1 LKSIK
6 INLEASLEKQTRYLK
21 TKKTTEMKSKVL
33 TTLFSIGS
41 LFAVAQ
47 SDSSYTKTDS
57 ILVKQDTVKVGNFY
71 IVKKN
76 AENGNVILNAR
87 NQTGSI
93 QIGNVTIKAN
103 DLDRNPVIKIER
115 KKPAP
120 KKIST
125 NWWILDLG
133 FAGKR
138 DETNYTTAVVNN
150 NYLRTFG
157 AANGAPN
164 NQTFNVNN
172 GKTTNVNLWFFMQ
185 KVSIVKQAVF
195 LKYGMGM
202 EMYNFRYD
210 SRVSYRK
217 ESFPY
222 LYNDSISFSKNKLF
236 AGYLSVPLML
246 HINTT
251 PGNKKGFSFSAGVS
265 AGYLVGSRVKQ
276 KSEERGKQK
285 YKGDFDLSPFR
296 TALIGELGIGPV
308 KLYGSYSLNT
318 LHDSYTRLEQ
328 YPFALGIRFSNW

>member
-1 LKSIK
+1 MQL
-6 INLEASLEKQTRYLK
+6 LK
-21 TKKTTEMKSKVL
+21 TRKTTKMKNKVL
-33 TTLFSIGS
+33 TALFTIGTLF
-41 LFAVAQ
+41 AEAQ
-47 SDSSYTKTDS
+47 TDSSYTKTDS
-57 ILVKQDTVKVGNFY
+57 ILVKPDTIKVGNFF
-71 IVKKN
+71 IVKKS
-76 AENGNVILNAR
+76 AENGKVILNAR
-87 NQTGSI
+87 NQAGTI

-103 DLDRNPVIKIER
+103 DLDSNPVIKIER

-120 KKIST
+120 KKVST
-125 NWWILDLG
+125 NWWIFDLG
-133 FAGKR
+133 FAGNR
-138 DETNYTTAVVNN
+138 DETNYATAVVNN

-157 AANGAPN
+157 AANGSPN
-164 NQTFNVNN
+164 KQTFNLNN

-185 KVSIVKQAVF
+185 KVSIVKQAMF

-246 HINTT
+246 HVNTT

-276 KSEERGKQK
+276 KSAERGKQK

-296 TALIGELGIGPV
+296 TALVGELGIGPV

-318 LHDSYTRLEQ
+318 LHQSYTRLEQ
-328 YPFALGIRFSNW
+328 YPFAVGIRFSNW

>member
-1 LKSIK
+1 MQL
-6 INLEASLEKQTRYLK
+6 LK
-21 TKKTTEMKSKVL
+21 TRKTTKMKNKVL
-33 TTLFSIGS
+33 TALFTIGTLFAG
-41 LFAVAQ
+41 AQ
-47 SDSSYTKTDS
+47 TDSSYTKTDS
-57 ILVKQDTVKVGNFY
+57 ILVKPDTIKVGNFF
-71 IVKKN
+71 IVKKS
-76 AENGNVILNAR
+76 AENGKVILNAR
-87 NQTGSI
+87 NQAGTI

-103 DLDRNPVIKIER
+103 DLDSNPVIKIER

-120 KKIST
+120 KKVST
-125 NWWILDLG
+125 NWWIFDLG
-133 FAGKR
+133 FAGNR
-138 DETNYTTAVVNN
+138 DETNYATAVVNN

-157 AANGAPN
+157 AANGSPN
-164 NQTFNVNN
+164 KQTFNLNN

-185 KVSIVKQAVF
+185 KVSIVKQAMF

-246 HINTT
+246 HVNTT

-276 KSEERGKQK
+276 KSAERGKQK

-296 TALIGELGIGPV
+296 TALVGELGIGPV

-318 LHDSYTRLEQ
+318 LHQSYTRLEQ
-328 YPFALGIRFSNW
+328 YPFAVGIRFSNW

>member
-1 LKSIK
+1 MRL
-6 INLEASLEKQTRYLK
+6 LK
-21 TKKTTEMKSKVL
+21 TKKSTKMKNKVL
-33 TTLFSIGS
+33 TALFSIGT
-41 LFAVAQ
+41 LLAVAQ

-57 ILVKQDTVKVGNFY
+57 ILVKQDTIKVGNFS
-71 IVKKN
+71 IVKKESEHSN
-76 AENGNVILNAR
+76 PNSAIV
-87 NQTGSI
+87 
-93 QIGNVTIKAN
+93 QIGNVTINAN
-103 DLDRNPVIKIER
+103 DLDNKPVIKIER

-133 FAGKR
+133 FAGHR
-138 DETNYTTAVVNN
+138 DETNYATAVVNN
-150 NYLRTFG
+150 NYLRTFSP
-157 AANGAPN
+157 ANGAPN
-164 NQTFNVNN
+164 KQTFNLNN

-185 KVSIVKQAVF
+185 KVSIVKQAIF

-217 ESFPY
+217 ESYPY
-222 LYNDSISFSKNKLF
+222 VYNDSISFSKNKLF

-246 HINTT
+246 HVNTT

-265 AGYLVGSRVKQ
+265 AGYLVGSRIKQ
-276 KSEERGKQK
+276 KSEGRGKQK

-328 YPFALGIRFSNW
+328 YPFAVGIRFSNW

>member
-1 LKSIK
+1 MRL
-6 INLEASLEKQTRYLK
+6 LK
-21 TKKTTEMKSKVL
+21 TKKTTKMKNKVL
-33 TTLFSIGS
+33 TALFSIGT
-41 LFAVAQ
+41 LLAGAQ

-57 ILVKQDTVKVGNFY
+57 IKLKADTIKVGNFY
-71 IVKKN
+71 IVKKSGDALFTTQVKVGDSVVN
-76 AENGNVILNAR
+76 DATV
-87 NQTGSI
+87 
-93 QIGNVTIKAN
+93 QIGNITINASG
-103 DLDRNPVIKIER
+103 LDRKPVIKIER

-125 NWWILDLG
+125 NWWIVDLG
-133 FAGKR
+133 FAGNR
-138 DETNYTTAVVNN
+138 DETNYATAVVNN
-150 NYLRTFG
+150 NYLRTFSP
-157 AANGAPN
+157 ASGAPN
-164 NQTFNVNN
+164 KQTFNVNN
-172 GKTTNVNLWFFMQ
+172 GKTTNLNLWFFMQ

-246 HINTT
+246 HVNTT

-328 YPFALGIRFSNW
+328 YPFAVGIRFSNW

>member
-1 LKSIK
+1 MRL
-6 INLEASLEKQTRYLK
+6 LK
-21 TKKTTEMKSKVL
+21 TKKITKMKNKVL
-33 TTLFSIGS
+33 TALFSIGTLLAS
-41 LFAVAQ
+41 AQ

-57 ILVKQDTVKVGNFY
+57 IKLKADTIKVGNFY
-71 IVKKN
+71 IVKKSGD
-76 AENGNVILNAR
+76 ALFTTQVKVGDSVINDA
-87 NQTGSI
+87 TV
-93 QIGNVTIKAN
+93 QIGNITINASG
-103 DLDRNPVIKIER
+103 LDRKPVIKIER

-120 KKIST
+120 KKVST
-125 NWWILDLG
+125 NWWIFDLG
-133 FAGKR
+133 FAGNR
-138 DETNYTTAVVNN
+138 DETNYATAVVNN
-150 NYLRTFG
+150 NYLRTFSP
-157 AANGAPN
+157 ANGAPN
-164 NQTFNVNN
+164 KQTFNLNN

-217 ESFPY
+217 DSYPY
-222 LYNDSISFSKNKLF
+222 VYNDSISFSKNKLF

-265 AGYLVGSRVKQ
+265 AGYLVGSRNKQ
-276 KSEERGKQK
+276 KSAERGKQK

-328 YPFALGIRFSNW
+328 YPFAVGIRFSNW

>member
-1 LKSIK
+1 MRLLKI
-6 INLEASLEKQTRYLK
+6 
-21 TKKTTEMKSKVL
+21 KKTTKMKNKVL
-33 TTLFSIGS
+33 TAFFSIGT

-71 IVKKN
+71 IIKKN
-76 AENGNVILNAR
+76 AENGNVNLNAR

-103 DLDRNPVIKIER
+103 DLDHNPVIKIER
-115 KKPAP
+115 NKPAP
-120 KKIST
+120 KKVST

-133 FAGKR
+133 FAGNR
-138 DETNYTTAVVNN
+138 DETNYATAAVNN
-150 NYLRTFG
+150 NYLRTFSP
-157 AANGAPN
+157 ANGAPN
-164 NQTFNVNN
+164 KQTFNLNN

-210 SRVSYRK
+210 SRISYRK
-217 ESFPY
+217 ESFPHV
-222 LYNDSISFSKNKLF
+222 YNDSISFSKNKLF
-236 AGYLSVPLML
+236 AGYLTVPFML
-246 HINTT
+246 HVNAT

-308 KLYGSYSLNT
+308 KLYGTYSLNT

-328 YPFALGIRFSNW
+328 YPFAVGIRFSNW

>member
-1 LKSIK
+1 VSAGTIV
-6 INLEASLEKQTRYLK
+6 INGTTVTVNSGDTVDDVATNINSATITGVFAADIDGKLTIYADSTATADGSTGGEGIVEIDNGSGTPLASLGITATASATYYYAPAFQASPHYTVPRWGSSQT
-21 TKKTTEMKSKVL
+21 TPEP
-33 TTLFSIGS
+33 
-41 LFAVAQ
+41 
-47 SDSSYTKTDS
+47 
-57 ILVKQDTVKVGNFY
+57 
-71 IVKKN
+71 
-76 AENGNVILNAR
+76 
-87 NQTGSI
+87 TGSVW
-93 QIGNVTIKAN
+93 Q
-103 DLDRNPVIKIER
+103 
-115 KKPAP
+115 
-120 KKIST
+120 
-125 NWWILDLG
+125 
-133 FAGKR
+133 
-138 DETNYTTAVVNN
+138 
-150 NYLRTFG
+150 
-157 AANGAPN
+157 
-164 NQTFNVNN
+164 
-172 GKTTNVNLWFFMQ
+172 KTTNVNLWFFMQ

-328 YPFALGIRFSNW
+328 YPFAVGIRFSNW

>member
-1 LKSIK
+1 MRL
-6 INLEASLEKQTRYLK
+6 LK
-21 TKKTTEMKSKVL
+21 TKKSTKMKNKVL
-33 TTLFSIGS
+33 TALFSIGT
-41 LFAVAQ
+41 LLAVAQ

-57 ILVKQDTVKVGNFY
+57 ILVKQDTIKVGNFF
-71 IVKKN
+71 IVKK
-76 AENGNVILNAR
+76 
-87 NQTGSI
+87 GSEHSNPNSTI
-93 QIGNVTIKAN
+93 VQIGNVTINAN
-103 DLDRNPVIKIER
+103 DLDNKPVIKIER

-133 FAGKR
+133 FAGHR
-138 DETNYTTAVVNN
+138 DETNYATAVVNN
-150 NYLRTFG
+150 NYLRTFSP
-157 AANGAPN
+157 ANGAPN
-164 NQTFNVNN
+164 KQTFNLNN

-185 KVSIVKQAVF
+185 KVSIVKQAIF

-217 ESFPY
+217 ESYPY
-222 LYNDSISFSKNKLF
+222 VYNDSISFSKNKLF

-246 HINTT
+246 HVNTT

-265 AGYLVGSRVKQ
+265 AGYLVGSRIKQ
-276 KSEERGKQK
+276 KSEGRGKQK

-318 LHDSYTRLEQ
+318 LHDSYTRLVQ
-328 YPFALGIRFSNW
+328 YPFAVGIRFSNW

>member
-1 LKSIK
+1 MRL
-6 INLEASLEKQTRYLK
+6 LK
-21 TKKTTEMKSKVL
+21 TKKTTKMKNKVL
-33 TTLFSIGS
+33 TALFSIGT
-41 LFAVAQ
+41 LLAGAQ

-57 ILVKQDTVKVGNFY
+57 IKLKADTIKVGNFY
-71 IVKKN
+71 IVKKSGDALFTTQVKVGDSVVN
-76 AENGNVILNAR
+76 DATV
-87 NQTGSI
+87 
-93 QIGNVTIKAN
+93 QIGNITINASG
-103 DLDRNPVIKIER
+103 LDRKPVIKIER

-120 KKIST
+120 KKVST

-133 FAGKR
+133 FAGNR
-138 DETNYTTAVVNN
+138 DETNYVTAVVNN
-150 NYLRTFG
+150 NYLKTFSP
-157 AANGAPN
+157 ANGAPN
-164 NQTFNVNN
+164 KQTFNLNN

-185 KVSIVKQAVF
+185 KVSIVKQAIF

-246 HINTT
+246 HVNTT

-265 AGYLVGSRVKQ
+265 AGYLVGSRGKQ
-276 KSEERGKQK
+276 KSEARGKQK

-318 LHDSYTRLEQ
+318 LHDSYTKLEQ
-328 YPFALGIRFSNW
+328 YPFAVGIRFSNW

>member
-1 LKSIK
+1 MRL
-6 INLEASLEKQTRYLK
+6 LK
-21 TKKTTEMKSKVL
+21 TKKSTKMKNKVL
-33 TTLFSIGS
+33 TALFSIGT
-41 LFAVAQ
+41 LLAVAQ

-57 ILVKQDTVKVGNFY
+57 ILVKQDTIKVGNFF
-71 IVKKN
+71 IVKK
-76 AENGNVILNAR
+76 
-87 NQTGSI
+87 GSEHSNPNSAI
-93 QIGNVTIKAN
+93 VQIGNVTINAN
-103 DLDRNPVIKIER
+103 DLDNKPVIKIER

-133 FAGKR
+133 FAGHR
-138 DETNYTTAVVNN
+138 DETNYATAVVNN
-150 NYLRTFG
+150 NYLRTFSP
-157 AANGAPN
+157 ANGAPN
-164 NQTFNVNN
+164 KQTFNLNN

-185 KVSIVKQAVF
+185 KVSIVKQAIF

-210 SRVSYRK
+210 SRISYRK
-217 ESFPY
+217 ESFPHV
-222 LYNDSISFSKNKLF
+222 YNDSISFSKNKLF
-236 AGYLSVPLML
+236 AGYLTVPFML
-246 HINTT
+246 HVNTT

-265 AGYLVGSRVKQ
+265 AGYLVGSRAKQ

-328 YPFALGIRFSNW
+328 YPFAVGIRFSNW

>member
-1 LKSIK
+1 
-6 INLEASLEKQTRYLK
+6 
-21 TKKTTEMKSKVL
+21 
-33 TTLFSIGS
+33 
-41 LFAVAQ
+41 
-47 SDSSYTKTDS
+47 
-57 ILVKQDTVKVGNFY
+57 
-71 IVKKN
+71 
-76 AENGNVILNAR
+76 
-87 NQTGSI
+87 
-93 QIGNVTIKAN
+93 
-103 DLDRNPVIKIER
+103 
-115 KKPAP
+115 
-120 KKIST
+120 
-125 NWWILDLG
+125 
-133 FAGKR
+133 
-138 DETNYTTAVVNN
+138 
-150 NYLRTFG
+150 
-157 AANGAPN
+157 
-164 NQTFNVNN
+164 
-172 GKTTNVNLWFFMQ
+172 MQ

-217 ESFPY
+217 DSYPY
-222 LYNDSISFSKNKLF
+222 VYNDSISFSKNKLF

-276 KSEERGKQK
+276 KSAERGKQK

-328 YPFALGIRFSNW
+328 YPFAVGIRFSNW

>member
-1 LKSIK
+1 MRL
-6 INLEASLEKQTRYLK
+6 LK
-21 TKKTTEMKSKVL
+21 TRKTTKMKNKVL
-33 TTLFSIGS
+33 TALFTIGTLF
-41 LFAVAQ
+41 AAAQ

-57 ILVKQDTVKVGNFY
+57 VLIKQDTIKVGNFF
-71 IVKKN
+71 IVKKSGEYSKYN
-76 AENGNVILNAR
+76 SATV
-87 NQTGSI
+87 
-93 QIGNVTIKAN
+93 QIGNVTINAN
-103 DLDRNPVIKIER
+103 DENNKPVIKIER

-120 KKIST
+120 KKVST
-125 NWWILDLG
+125 NWWIFDLG
-133 FAGKR
+133 FAGNR
-138 DETNYTTAVVNN
+138 DETNYATAIGNTS
-150 NYLRTFG
+150 YLRTFG

-164 NQTFNVNN
+164 KQTFNLNN

-246 HINTT
+246 HVNTT

-296 TALIGELGIGPV
+296 TALVGELGIGPV

-318 LHDSYTRLEQ
+318 LHESYTRLEQ
-328 YPFALGIRFSNW
+328 YPFAVGIRFSNW

>member
-1 LKSIK
+1 MRL
-6 INLEASLEKQTRYLK
+6 LK
-21 TKKTTEMKSKVL
+21 TKKITKMKNKVL
-33 TTLFSIGS
+33 TALFSIGTLLAS
-41 LFAVAQ
+41 AQ

-57 ILVKQDTVKVGNFY
+57 IKLKADTIKVGNFY
-71 IVKKN
+71 IVKKSGD
-76 AENGNVILNAR
+76 ALFTTQVKVGDSVINDA
-87 NQTGSI
+87 TV
-93 QIGNVTIKAN
+93 QIGNITINASG
-103 DLDRNPVIKIER
+103 LDRKPVIKIER

-120 KKIST
+120 KKVST
-125 NWWILDLG
+125 NWWIFDLG
-133 FAGKR
+133 FAGNR
-138 DETNYTTAVVNN
+138 DETNYATAVVNN
-150 NYLRTFG
+150 NYLRTFSP
-157 AANGAPN
+157 ANGAPN
-164 NQTFNVNN
+164 KQTFNLNN

-217 ESFPY
+217 DSYPY
-222 LYNDSISFSKNKLF
+222 VYNDSISFSKNKLF

-328 YPFALGIRFSNW
+328 YPFAVGIRFSNW

>member
-1 LKSIK
+1 MRL
-6 INLEASLEKQTRYLK
+6 LK
-21 TKKTTEMKSKVL
+21 TRKTTKMKNKVL
-33 TTLFSIGS
+33 TALFTIGTLFAG
-41 LFAVAQ
+41 AQ
-47 SDSSYTKTDS
+47 TDSSYAKSDS
-57 ILVKQDTVKVGNFY
+57 VLIKQDTIKVGNFFIIKKGNEY
-71 IVKKN
+71 SRPNSAIVK
-76 AENGNVILNAR
+76 
-87 NQTGSI
+87 
-93 QIGNVTIKAN
+93 IGKVTINAN
-103 DLDRNPVIKIER
+103 DLDSNPVIKIER

-120 KKIST
+120 KKVST
-125 NWWILDLG
+125 NWWIFDLG
-133 FAGKR
+133 FAGNR
-138 DETNYTTAVVNN
+138 DETNYATAIGNTS
-150 NYLRTFG
+150 YLRSFG

-164 NQTFNVNN
+164 KQTFNLNN

-222 LYNDSISFSKNKLF
+222 LYNDSISFTKNKLF

-246 HINTT
+246 HVNTT

-296 TALIGELGIGPV
+296 TALVGELGIGPV

-318 LHDSYTRLEQ
+318 LHESYTRLEQ
-328 YPFALGIRFSNW
+328 YPFAVGIRFSNW

>member
-1 LKSIK
+1 MRL
-6 INLEASLEKQTRYLK
+6 LK
-21 TKKTTEMKSKVL
+21 TKKTTKMKNKVL
-33 TTLFSIGS
+33 TALFSIGT
-41 LFAVAQ
+41 LLAGAQ

-57 ILVKQDTVKVGNFY
+57 IKLKADTIKVGNFY
-71 IVKKN
+71 IVKKSGDALFTTQVKVGDSVVN
-76 AENGNVILNAR
+76 DATV
-87 NQTGSI
+87 
-93 QIGNVTIKAN
+93 QIGNITINASG
-103 DLDRNPVIKIER
+103 LDRKPVIKIER

-120 KKIST
+120 KKVST

-133 FAGKR
+133 FAGNR
-138 DETNYTTAVVNN
+138 DETNYATALVNN
-150 NYLRTFG
+150 NYLRTYSP
-157 AANGAPN
+157 ANGAPN
-164 NQTFNVNN
+164 KQTFNLNN

-185 KVSIVKQAVF
+185 KVSIVKQAIF

-217 ESFPY
+217 ESFPF

-246 HINTT
+246 HVNTT
-251 PGNKKGFSFSAGVS
+251 PGSKKGFSFSAGVS
-265 AGYLVGSRVKQ
+265 AGYLVGSRIKQ

-308 KLYGSYSLNT
+308 MLNASYSLNT
-318 LHDSYTRLEQ
+318 LHESYTRIEQ
-328 YPFALGIRFSNW
+328 YPFAVGIRFSNW

>member
-1 LKSIK
+1 MRL
-6 INLEASLEKQTRYLK
+6 LK
-21 TKKTTEMKSKVL
+21 TKKSTKMKNKVL
-33 TTLFSIGS
+33 TALFSIGT
-41 LFAVAQ
+41 LLAVAQ

-57 ILVKQDTVKVGNFY
+57 ILVKQDTIKVGNFF
-71 IVKKN
+71 IVKK
-76 AENGNVILNAR
+76 
-87 NQTGSI
+87 GSEHSNPNSAI
-93 QIGNVTIKAN
+93 VQIGNVTINAN
-103 DLDRNPVIKIER
+103 DLDNKPVIKIER

-133 FAGKR
+133 FAGHR
-138 DETNYTTAVVNN
+138 DETNYATAVVNN
-150 NYLRTFG
+150 NYLRTFSP
-157 AANGAPN
+157 ANGAPN
-164 NQTFNVNN
+164 KQTFNLNN

-195 LKYGMGM
+195 LKYGLGM

-217 ESFPY
+217 DNYPY
-222 LYNDSISFSKNKLF
+222 VYNDSISFTKNKLY
-236 AGYLSVPLML
+236 AGYLSVPMML
-246 HINTT
+246 HVNTT

-265 AGYLVGSRVKQ
+265 AGYLIGSRNKQ
-276 KSEERGKQK
+276 KSAERGKQK

-318 LHDSYTRLEQ
+318 LHESYTKLEQ
-328 YPFALGIRFSNW
+328 YPFAVGIRFSNW

>member
-1 LKSIK
+1 MQL
-6 INLEASLEKQTRYLK
+6 LK
-21 TKKTTEMKSKVL
+21 TRKTTKMKNKVL
-33 TTLFSIGS
+33 TALFTIGTLFAG
-41 LFAVAQ
+41 AQ
-47 SDSSYTKTDS
+47 TDSSYTKTDS
-57 ILVKQDTVKVGNFY
+57 ILVKPDTIKVGNFF
-71 IVKKN
+71 IVKKS
-76 AENGNVILNAR
+76 AENGKVILNAR
-87 NQTGSI
+87 NQAGTI

-103 DLDRNPVIKIER
+103 DLDSNPVIKIER

-120 KKIST
+120 KKVST
-125 NWWILDLG
+125 NWWIFDLG
-133 FAGKR
+133 FAGNR
-138 DETNYTTAVVNN
+138 DETNYATAVVNN

-157 AANGAPN
+157 AANGSPN
-164 NQTFNVNN
+164 KQTFNLNN

-246 HINTT
+246 HVNTT

-276 KSEERGKQK
+276 KSAERGKQK

-296 TALIGELGIGPV
+296 TALVGELGIGPV

-318 LHDSYTRLEQ
+318 LHQSYTRLEQ
-328 YPFALGIRFSNW
+328 YPFAVGIRFSNW

>member
-1 LKSIK
+1 MRL
-6 INLEASLEKQTRYLK
+6 LK
-21 TKKTTEMKSKVL
+21 TKKSTKMKNKVL
-33 TTLFSIGS
+33 TALFSIGT
-41 LFAVAQ
+41 LLAVAQ

-57 ILVKQDTVKVGNFY
+57 ILVKQDTIKVGNFF
-71 IVKKN
+71 IVKK
-76 AENGNVILNAR
+76 
-87 NQTGSI
+87 GSEHSNPNSAI
-93 QIGNVTIKAN
+93 VQIGNVTINAN
-103 DLDRNPVIKIER
+103 DLDNKPVIKIER

-133 FAGKR
+133 FAGHR
-138 DETNYTTAVVNN
+138 DETNYATAVVNN
-150 NYLRTFG
+150 NYLRTFSP
-157 AANGAPN
+157 ANGAPN
-164 NQTFNVNN
+164 KQTFNLNN

-185 KVSIVKQAVF
+185 KVSIVKQAIF

-217 ESFPY
+217 ESYPY
-222 LYNDSISFSKNKLF
+222 VYNDSISFSKNKLF

-246 HINTT
+246 HVNTT

-265 AGYLVGSRVKQ
+265 AGYLVGSRIKQ
-276 KSEERGKQK
+276 KSEGRGKQK

-318 LHDSYTRLEQ
+318 LHDSYTRLVQ
-328 YPFALGIRFSNW
+328 YPFAVGIRFSNW

>member
-1 LKSIK
+1 MRL
-6 INLEASLEKQTRYLK
+6 LK
-21 TKKTTEMKSKVL
+21 TKKTTKMKNKVL
-33 TTLFSIGS
+33 TALFSIGT
-41 LFAVAQ
+41 LFAGAQ

-57 ILVKQDTVKVGNFY
+57 ILVKQDTIKVGNFF
-71 IVKKN
+71 IVKK
-76 AENGNVILNAR
+76 
-87 NQTGSI
+87 GSEHSNPNSATV
-93 QIGNVTIKAN
+93 QIGNVTINAN
-103 DLDRNPVIKIER
+103 DLDNKPVIKIER
-115 KKPAP
+115 KKSAP

-133 FAGKR
+133 FAGNR
-138 DETNYTTAVVNN
+138 DETNYATAVVNN
-150 NYLRTFG
+150 NYLRTFSP
-157 AANGAPN
+157 ANGAPN
-164 NQTFNVNN
+164 KQTFNLNN

-185 KVSIVKQAVF
+185 KVSIVKQAIF

-217 ESFPY
+217 ESFPF

-246 HINTT
+246 HVNTT
-251 PGNKKGFSFSAGVS
+251 PGSKKGFSFSAGVS
-265 AGYLVGSRVKQ
+265 AGYLVGSRIKQ

-318 LHDSYTRLEQ
+318 LHESYTRIEQ
-328 YPFALGIRFSNW
+328 YPFAVGIRFSNW

>member
-1 LKSIK
+1 MRL
-6 INLEASLEKQTRYLK
+6 LK
-21 TKKTTEMKSKVL
+21 TKKTTKMKNKVL
-33 TTLFSIGS
+33 TTLFSIGT
-41 LFAVAQ
+41 LLAGAQ
-47 SDSSYTKTDS
+47 SDSSYTKSDS
-57 ILVKQDTVKVGNFY
+57 ILVKQDTIKVGNFF
-71 IVKKN
+71 IVKK
-76 AENGNVILNAR
+76 GNEYTSPNSAIVK
-87 NQTGSI
+87 
-93 QIGNVTIKAN
+93 IGNVTINAN
-103 DLDRNPVIKIER
+103 DLDNKPVIKIER

-133 FAGKR
+133 FAGHR
-138 DETNYTTAVVNN
+138 DETNYATAVVNN

-164 NQTFNVNN
+164 NQTFNLNN

-185 KVSIVKQAVF
+185 KVSIVKQAIF

-217 ESFPY
+217 ESYPY
-222 LYNDSISFSKNKLF
+222 VYNDSISFSKNKLF

-328 YPFALGIRFSNW
+328 YPFAVGIRFSNW

>member
-1 LKSIK
+1 
-6 INLEASLEKQTRYLK
+6 
-21 TKKTTEMKSKVL
+21 MKNKVL
-33 TTLFSIGS
+33 TALFTIGTLFAG
-41 LFAVAQ
+41 AQ
-47 SDSSYTKTDS
+47 TDSSYTKTDS
-57 ILVKQDTVKVGNFY
+57 ILVKPDTIKVGNFF
-71 IVKKN
+71 IVKKS
-76 AENGNVILNAR
+76 AENGKVILNAR
-87 NQTGSI
+87 NQAGTI
-93 QIGNVTIKAN
+93 QIGNVAIKAN
-103 DLDRNPVIKIER
+103 DLDSNPVIKIER

-120 KKIST
+120 KKVST
-125 NWWILDLG
+125 NWWIFDLG
-133 FAGKR
+133 FAGNR
-138 DETNYTTAVVNN
+138 DETNYATAVVNN

-157 AANGAPN
+157 AANGVPN
-164 NQTFNVNN
+164 KQTFNLNN

-185 KVSIVKQAVF
+185 KVSIVKQAMF

-246 HINTT
+246 HVNTT

-276 KSEERGKQK
+276 KSAERGKQK

-296 TALIGELGIGPV
+296 TALVGELGIGPV

-318 LHDSYTRLEQ
+318 LHQSYTRLEQ
-328 YPFALGIRFSNW
+328 YPFAVGIRFSNW

>member
-1 LKSIK
+1 MRL
-6 INLEASLEKQTRYLK
+6 LK
-21 TKKTTEMKSKVL
+21 TKKTTKMKNKVL
-33 TTLFSIGS
+33 TALFSIGT
-41 LFAVAQ
+41 LLAGAQ

-57 ILVKQDTVKVGNFY
+57 IKLKADTIKVGNFY
-71 IVKKN
+71 IVKKSGDALFTTQVKVGDSVVN
-76 AENGNVILNAR
+76 DATV
-87 NQTGSI
+87 
-93 QIGNVTIKAN
+93 QIGNITINASG
-103 DLDRNPVIKIER
+103 LDRKPVIKIER

-120 KKIST
+120 KKVST

-133 FAGKR
+133 FAGNR
-138 DETNYTTAVVNN
+138 DETNYVTAVVNN
-150 NYLRTFG
+150 NYLRTFSP
-157 AANGAPN
+157 ANGAPN
-164 NQTFNVNN
+164 KQTFNLNN

-185 KVSIVKQAVF
+185 KVSIVKQAIF

-217 ESFPY
+217 ESFPF

-246 HINTT
+246 HVNTT

-328 YPFALGIRFSNW
+328 YPFAVGIRFSNW

>member
-1 LKSIK
+1 MRL
-6 INLEASLEKQTRYLK
+6 LK
-21 TKKTTEMKSKVL
+21 TKKITKMKNKVL
-33 TTLFSIGS
+33 TALFSIGTLLAS
-41 LFAVAQ
+41 AQ

-57 ILVKQDTVKVGNFY
+57 IKLKADTIKVGNFY
-71 IVKKN
+71 IVKKSGD
-76 AENGNVILNAR
+76 ALFTTQVKVGDSVINDA
-87 NQTGSI
+87 TV
-93 QIGNVTIKAN
+93 QIGNITINASG
-103 DLDRNPVIKIER
+103 LDRKPVIKIER

-120 KKIST
+120 KKVST
-125 NWWILDLG
+125 NWWIFDLG
-133 FAGKR
+133 FAGNR
-138 DETNYTTAVVNN
+138 DETNYATAVVNN
-150 NYLRTFG
+150 NYLRTFSP
-157 AANGAPN
+157 ANGAPN
-164 NQTFNVNN
+164 KQTFNLNN

-217 ESFPY
+217 DSYPY
-222 LYNDSISFSKNKLF
+222 VYNDSISFSKNKLF

-276 KSEERGKQK
+276 KSAERGRQK

-328 YPFALGIRFSNW
+328 YPFAVGIRFSNW

>member
-1 LKSIK
+1 MRL
-6 INLEASLEKQTRYLK
+6 LK
-21 TKKTTEMKSKVL
+21 TKKTTKMKNKVL
-33 TTLFSIGS
+33 TALFSIGT
-41 LFAVAQ
+41 LLAGAQ

-57 ILVKQDTVKVGNFY
+57 IKLKADTIKVGNFY
-71 IVKKN
+71 IVKKSGDALFTTQVKVGDSVVN
-76 AENGNVILNAR
+76 DATV
-87 NQTGSI
+87 
-93 QIGNVTIKAN
+93 QIGNITINASG
-103 DLDRNPVIKIER
+103 LDRKPVIKIER

-120 KKIST
+120 KRVST

-133 FAGKR
+133 FAGNR
-138 DETNYTTAVVNN
+138 DETNYVTAVVNN
-150 NYLRTFG
+150 NYLRTFSP
-157 AANGAPN
+157 ANGAPN
-164 NQTFNVNN
+164 KQTFNLNN

-185 KVSIVKQAVF
+185 KVSIVKQAIF

-217 ESFPY
+217 ESFPF

-246 HINTT
+246 HVNTT
-251 PGNKKGFSFSAGVS
+251 PGSKKGFSFSAGVS
-265 AGYLVGSRVKQ
+265 AGYLVGSRIKQ

-318 LHDSYTRLEQ
+318 LHESYTRIEQ
-328 YPFALGIRFSNW
+328 YPFAVGIRFSNW

>member
-1 LKSIK
+1 MRL
-6 INLEASLEKQTRYLK
+6 LK
-21 TKKTTEMKSKVL
+21 TKKTTKMKNKVL
-33 TTLFSIGS
+33 TALFTIGTLFAG
-41 LFAVAQ
+41 AQ
-47 SDSSYTKTDS
+47 TDSSYTKTDS
-57 ILVKQDTVKVGNFY
+57 ILVKPDTIKVGNFF
-71 IVKKN
+71 IVKKS
-76 AENGNVILNAR
+76 AENGKVILNAR
-87 NQTGSI
+87 NQAGTI
-93 QIGNVTIKAN
+93 QIGNVAIKAN
-103 DLDRNPVIKIER
+103 DLDSNPVIKIER

-120 KKIST
+120 KKVST
-125 NWWILDLG
+125 NWWIFDLG
-133 FAGKR
+133 FAGNR
-138 DETNYTTAVVNN
+138 DETNYATAVVNN

-157 AANGAPN
+157 AANGVPN
-164 NQTFNVNN
+164 KQTFNLNN

-185 KVSIVKQAVF
+185 KVSIVKQAMF

-246 HINTT
+246 HVNTT

-276 KSEERGKQK
+276 KSAERGKQK

-296 TALIGELGIGPV
+296 TALVGELGIGPV

-318 LHDSYTRLEQ
+318 LHQSYTRLEQ
-328 YPFALGIRFSNW
+328 YPFAVGIRFSNW

>member
-1 LKSIK
+1 M
-6 INLEASLEKQTRYLK
+6 RFLK
-21 TKKTTEMKSKVL
+21 TKKTIKMKNKVL
-33 TTLFSIGS
+33 TSLFSIGT
-41 LFAVAQ
+41 LFAAAQ

-71 IVKKN
+71 IVKKGGEIDKYN
-76 AENGNVILNAR
+76 VSVKGNVESDA
-87 NQTGSI
+87 TV
-93 QIGNVTIKAN
+93 QIGNVTINASG
-103 DLDRNPVIKIER
+103 LDNKPVIKIER

-133 FAGKR
+133 FAGNR
-138 DETNYTTAVVNN
+138 DETNYATAVVNN

-164 NQTFNVNN
+164 NQTFNLNN

-246 HINTT
+246 HVNTT

-328 YPFALGIRFSNW
+328 YPFAVGIRFSNW

>member
-1 LKSIK
+1 MRL
-6 INLEASLEKQTRYLK
+6 LK
-21 TKKTTEMKSKVL
+21 TKKTTKMKNKVL
-33 TTLFSIGS
+33 TALFSIGT
-41 LFAVAQ
+41 LFAGAQ

-57 ILVKQDTVKVGNFY
+57 IKLKADTIKVGNFY
-71 IVKKN
+71 IVKKSGD
-76 AENGNVILNAR
+76 ALFTTQVKVGDSVVKDA
-87 NQTGSI
+87 TV
-93 QIGNVTIKAN
+93 QIGNITINASG
-103 DLDRNPVIKIER
+103 LDRKPVIKIER

-120 KKIST
+120 KKVST

-133 FAGKR
+133 FAGNR
-138 DETNYTTAVVNN
+138 DETNYVTAVVNN
-150 NYLRTFG
+150 NYLRTFSP
-157 AANGAPN
+157 ANGAPN
-164 NQTFNVNN
+164 KQTFNLNN

-185 KVSIVKQAVF
+185 KVSIVKQAIF

-217 ESFPY
+217 ESFPF

-246 HINTT
+246 HVNTT
-251 PGNKKGFSFSAGVS
+251 PGSKKGFSFSAGVS
-265 AGYLVGSRVKQ
+265 AGYLVGSRIKQ

-318 LHDSYTRLEQ
+318 LHESYTRIEQ
-328 YPFALGIRFSNW
+328 YPFAVGIRFSNW

>member
-1 LKSIK
+1 MRL
-6 INLEASLEKQTRYLK
+6 LK
-21 TKKTTEMKSKVL
+21 TKKITKMKNKVL
-33 TTLFSIGS
+33 TALFSIGTLLAS
-41 LFAVAQ
+41 AQ

-57 ILVKQDTVKVGNFY
+57 IKLKADTIKVGNFY
-71 IVKKN
+71 IVKKSGD
-76 AENGNVILNAR
+76 ALFTTQVKVGDSVINDA
-87 NQTGSI
+87 TV
-93 QIGNVTIKAN
+93 QIGNITINASG
-103 DLDRNPVIKIER
+103 LDRKPVIKIER

-120 KKIST
+120 KKVST
-125 NWWILDLG
+125 NWWIFDLG
-133 FAGKR
+133 FAGNR
-138 DETNYTTAVVNN
+138 DETNYATAVVNN
-150 NYLRTFG
+150 NYLRTFSP
-157 AANGAPN
+157 ANGAPN
-164 NQTFNVNN
+164 KQTFNLNN

-217 ESFPY
+217 DSYPY
-222 LYNDSISFSKNKLF
+222 VYNDSISFSKNKLF

-276 KSEERGKQK
+276 KSAERGKQK

-328 YPFALGIRFSNW
+328 YPFAIGIRFSNW